1 MEAGEEIVE
10 IIFMPQ
16 CNEYDLLETERDQAS
31 PAPQISK
38 FVIFITPTFIPLHDY
53 ISLIFFMYMI
63 ISVASGSRATAV
75 ASPPPTEEQ
84 VQEVTMESPA
94 PQITVSGSRA
104 ATVVTSPPTLRQER
118 RRRIRNLHPR
128 KTVAER
134 ANITRRDILA
144 VAKSNAESMRMLAA
158 ATQVQAEAAKMQA
171 EAAKVQAEASLLLA
185 QAANKIGDALILFVN
200 KNNK

>member
-1 MEAGEEIVE
+1 MPEEETIQHEMEAGEEIVE

-31 PAPQISK
+31 PAPQI
-38 FVIFITPTFIPLHDY
+38 T
-53 ISLIFFMYMI
+53 
-63 ISVASGSRATAV
+63 SGSRATAV